1 VRAHQGCAAKQASD
15 SLDVCKQASATVSVV
30 ATRLENLGV
39 SGSQLAVGLGL
50 VFIALVVYLVIPLAF
65 VIRDCDLNSLIIVVV
80 MGLVTLSTAAQG
92 LLEKAL
98 VYCMMALTPDMRF
111 ISLVLCSRLPSR
123 LSCS

>member
-1 VRAHQGCAAKQASD
+1 MSAAPS
-15 SLDVCKQASATVSVV
+15 
-30 ATRLENLGV
+30 
-39 SGSQLAVGLGL
+39 
-50 VFIALVVYLVIPLAF
+50 
-65 VIRDCDLNSLIIVVV
+65 LNSLIIVVV

-98 VYCMMALTPDMRF
+98 VYFMMALTPDMRF